1 MIPSRMIASPLAWAL
16 LAGAACLL
24 VAALGGPPD
33 TFWTVDDAGKDLVLR
48 NLLRHPVRATLDYP
62 GRALDPELAL
72 FPMPLGGSEP
82 YAARHG
88 DAIVSQ
94 YAAPFVWL
102 TLPLA
107 AAWPA
112 GARALLPAFGAALAV
127 FVTFRLGAR
136 LGGGAGSGAR
146 AAALAL
152 AATPLLFY
160 GALFWEHT
168 LTIALAGAA
177 FLALTDARGP
187 RALAAGLLLGGAILL
202 REELVLLAAA
212 VVVAAAGEGPPFRVA
227 RGVALGAAAGLA
239 ARLAFHFVTSGAW
252 LGVHAALN
260 RPDPFVHAARAVEG
274 LLLGSGASGAPP
286 WAAAA
291 ALAALALG
299 ARGGT
304 AGRALGAAGA
314 AALAALAVLAWWRFP
329 GGEDAALA
337 LRHSNSALVA
347 LPWAL
352 AAPFLPAPPRDA
364 AAADAERLLGRAAL
378 VFLVLFVTLVPSRS
392 ITGVH
397 PGPRMLLPLLPLAAA
412 VAAARLGGSR
422 FGVAA
427 LAPLLAVG
435 AAWAGTSLALLHAKR
450 TLSGDLAAA
459 LRARPETVVCTDLFW
474 IPTDMSALWDGK
486 RFFLLR
492 DDRDLARLTDAAR
505 AAGETG
511 ILAVMAPGRLEA
523 DPVAQV
529 RDPALP
535 AFSADVHVL
544 RLVRP

>member
-1 MIPSRMIASPLAWAL
+1 MIPSRVAASPLGWAL

-24 VAALGGPPD
+24 AAALGGPAD

-48 NLLRHPVRATLDYP
+48 NLLRHPARATLDYP
-62 GRALDPELAL
+62 GRALDPDLAL

-102 TLPLA
+102 ALPFA

-112 GARALLPAFGAALAV
+112 GARALLPAAGAALAV

-136 LGGGAGSGAR
+136 LGGGSSGTR

-152 AATPLLFY
+152 AASPLLFY

-168 LTIALAGAA
+168 LTIALAGAS
-177 FLALTDARGP
+177 FVALTDARGP
-187 RALAAGLLLGGAILL
+187 RALTAGLLLGGAILL

-212 VVVAAAGEGPPFRVA
+212 VVLAAAGEGPPFRVA

-260 RPDPFVHAARAVEG
+260 RPDPFAHAGRAVEG
-274 LLLGSGASGAPP
+274 LLLGPGASGAPP

-299 ARGGT
+299 ARGGG

-314 AALAALAVLAWWRFP
+314 AALAAIAVPGWWRFP
-329 GGEDAALA
+329 VGEDAALA
-337 LRHSNSALVA
+337 LRHSNSALLA

-352 AAPFLPAPPRDA
+352 AAPFLPAPRRDA

-378 VFLVLFVTLVPSRS
+378 VFLVLFVTLVPARS

-427 LAPLLAVG
+427 LVPLLAVG
-435 AAWAGTSLALLHAKR
+435 GAWAGTSLALLHAKR

-474 IPTDMSALWDGK
+474 LPTDMAALWDAK

-492 DDRDLARLTDAAR
+492 DDRDLERLTDAAR
-505 AAGETG
+505 GAGEDA

-523 DPVAQV
+523 DPVARV

-535 AFSADVHVL
+535 GFSADLHVL